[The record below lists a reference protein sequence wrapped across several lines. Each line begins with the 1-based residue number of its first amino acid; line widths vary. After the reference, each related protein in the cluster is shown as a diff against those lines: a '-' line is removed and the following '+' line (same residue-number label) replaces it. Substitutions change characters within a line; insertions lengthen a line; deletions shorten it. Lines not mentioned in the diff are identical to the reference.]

1 MEVCCAWFGVRPRTR
16 YPYLDI
22 SEAEVVRRDDNYSG
36 EVTIMG
42 HELSEWN
49 LEALR
54 KNIRY
59 IIVVGER
66 KGNPSL
72 LRIYSVGYPIEYRRV
87 LKHIASIVLS
97 GVRLSRESP
106 SSTRV
111 FNPETIFL
119 DINECI
125 SDQCLLFADM
135 MYKIFN
141 RVLHEKPD
149 VEVKL
154 CDLDTCFKIE
164 FRNRIGRQCGPVIKV
179 TKVVVYEGMD

>member
-1 MEVCCAWFGVRPRTR
+1 MKPYILLTTSRKPSPRTR
-16 YPYLDI
+16 
-22 SEAEVVRRDDNYSG
+22 SFVK
-36 EVTIMG
+36 
-42 HELSEWN
+42 ELSMTLPCVHRVNRGKKTLLELG

-72 LRIYSVGYPIEYRRV
+72 LRIYSVGYSIEYRRV